1 MNPAI
6 SVRNLSKR
14 FQKKIAVDNVTFDVE
29 PGEFF
34 GFLGPNGAGKT
45 TTIKMLC
52 GMMKCDAGEARVA
65 GIDVFNDPLG
75 VKARIGVL
83 PDTIETFDRLTGW
96 ELVNFCGL
104 LYSIPEAET
113 KRRAVVLLD
122 LLSLSDEDRGKL
134 VIDYSMGMKKK
145 VGLACALIHG
155 PEVLFLDEPFNGI
168 DPIATAAIQVVLND
182 LASKGVTIF
191 FTSHVLEVVEKIC
204 TRIGIIK
211 DGRLLA
217 AGTRSELAAFAD
229 LGSSA
234 SLSDVFVRVVGGVA
248 TPAKALDWIA
258 SKSPAP
264 LAAEPPVNPSF

>member
-1 MNPAI
+1 
-6 SVRNLSKR
+6 
-14 FQKKIAVDNVTFDVE
+14 
-29 PGEFF
+29 
-34 GFLGPNGAGKT
+34 
-45 TTIKMLC
+45 
-52 GMMKCDAGEARVA
+52 MMKCDMGEARVA
-65 GIDVFNDPLG
+65 GIDVFSDPLG
-75 VKARIGVL
+75 VKAKIGVL

-113 KRRAVVLLD
+113 KRRASVLLD
-122 LLSLSDEDRGKL
+122 LLGLGGDDRRKL

-168 DPIATAAIQVVLND
+168 DPIATAAIQIVLHD

-191 FTSHVLEVVEKIC
+191 FTSHVLEVVEKVC

-217 AGTRSELAAFAD
+217 VGTRAELANYAD
-229 LGSSA
+229 LGGAA
-234 SLSDVFVRVVGGVA
+234 SLSDVFVKLVGGEVGSS
-248 TPAKALDWIA
+248 TSLDWIA
-258 SKSPAP
+258 NKTPAP
-264 LAAEPPVNPSF
+264 VEGEPPVNPVEPLL